1 MPRPKKRQMD
11 SEEPRNTKKQKN
23 TQASRRYSKHE
34 EFNHKRCLAWFNE
47 YTTPDDP
54 HNLGK
59 LIPINFVSQG
69 LVHTGSTYNLISY
82 YIFP

>member
-11 SEEPRNTKKQKN
+11 SAEESRNAKKQKN

-59 LIPINFVSQG
+59 FFPA
-69 LVHTGSTYNLISY
+69 
-82 YIFP
+82 IFLKVA